1 VRDHNYITALAV
13 KEVARLEAERKAER
27 DAADAAER
35 AAADEQATTWR
46 NAIAPI
52 AVSCG
57 VRPFCLDAVVE
68 KAHTVFEL
76 KDGQVVP
83 KPGVMHPRD
92 PCKDLDPVTFFA
104 DLRNG
109 EDGDLLF
116 GK

>member
-1 VRDHNYITALAV
+1 MDHNYIHALAV
-13 KEVARLEAERKAER
+13 KAFAANMEKWEGERA
-27 DAADAAER
+27 AADAAER
-35 AAADEQATTWR
+35 AAAAEQATAWR

-76 KDGQVVP
+76 KDGEVVP